1 MSEINNSNQ
10 TNINNNSMKKLILGI
25 LALVLIL
32 PAYADNKNK
41 QLEKARKKELNTKLK
56 EYKKGK
62 WEILGSRTLEYSLA
76 NHYDKLN
83 NLGENGHEVEGIS
96 TKSVSK
102 NTGKQAAINNA
113 VITYAQE
120 AGSTLQGRVI
130 SDINANMTD
139 PTGEFE
145 NFFAAYERLVE
156 KEIRGEMEPSYSIIH
171 DNGDGTYEI
180 RTYFIVDEN
189 RASKARM
196 RALEQ
201 AFQESEA
208 AKKYADQISDFVREG
223 FQE

>member
-1 MSEINNSNQ
+1 
-10 TNINNNSMKKLILGI
+10 MKKLILGI

-76 NHYDKLN
+76 SHYDKLN